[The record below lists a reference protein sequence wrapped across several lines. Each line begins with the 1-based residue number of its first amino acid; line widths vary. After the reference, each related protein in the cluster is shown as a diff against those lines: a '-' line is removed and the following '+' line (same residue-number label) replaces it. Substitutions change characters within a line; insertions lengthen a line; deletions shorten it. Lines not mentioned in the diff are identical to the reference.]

1 MVTSNS
7 KQRIA
12 NLEADCQLY
21 ANLFV
26 AYQARNNDLDNFFL
40 HENHAYP
47 VSLSEYG
54 KLRKCSAKSSFQQ
67 CLNDIATPSLLPPNV
82 EVKIIDAAVF
92 VNINKKNIGN
102 TWAVLFGGNLYLIP
116 IKRTVS

>member
-1 MVTSNS
+1 MLLLFSIIAPWS

-12 NLEADCQLY
+12 NLEADRRFY

-26 AYQARNNDLDNFFL
+26 VCQARDGNLDNFFA

-54 KLRKCSAKSSFQQ
+54 KLRKCSAKWDFLQ
-67 CLNDIATPSLLPPNV
+67 CLNDIVKLSLLPPNV
-82 EVKIIDAAVF
+82 EIKIIDVAAF
-92 VNINKKNIGN
+92 VNIDKTK
-102 TWAVLFGGNLYLIP
+102 T
-116 IKRTVS
+116 